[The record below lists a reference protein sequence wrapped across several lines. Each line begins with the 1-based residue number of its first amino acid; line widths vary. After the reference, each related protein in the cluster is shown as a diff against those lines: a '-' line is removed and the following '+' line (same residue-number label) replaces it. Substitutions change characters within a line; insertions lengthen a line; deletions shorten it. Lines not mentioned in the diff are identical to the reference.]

1 MTLYTADYLSPIG
14 RITLASDGEGL
25 VGAWLEGQKHF
36 GGKRAA
42 NLVPREGLKA
52 LELAVE
58 WLDRYFAG
66 EKPVAAGLSLTPE
79 GTRYQRAVWDAL
91 LEIPYGEVRTYG
103 EVARAA
109 ARRLGTDSAAARA
122 AGGAVGRN
130 PLSVF
135 IPCHRV
141 VGTNG
146 SLTGYAGGLSR
157 KAWLLRH
164 EGAEM
169 ESRPAA
175 DMTETAR

>member
-1 MTLYTADYLSPIG
+1 M
-14 RITLASDGEGL
+14 
-25 VGAWLEGQKHF
+25 
-36 GGKRAA
+36 
-42 NLVPREGLKA
+42 
-52 LELAVE
+52 
-58 WLDRYFAG
+58 
-66 EKPVAAGLSLTPE
+66 
-79 GTRYQRAVWDAL
+79 WDAL